1 LGDKHAINGF
11 NSLPD
16 ERNALVSDSCINSER
31 AEEPNQG
38 RTEMTTNIWMKRLA
52 AGVML
57 TAAPALFAIGAAG
70 ASNAA
75 TGSVDTG
82 PHMSQPSHHATFPG
96 QNRNDGPGTPAHH
109 HHEWHHRR

>member
-1 LGDKHAINGF
+1 LGDKRAINDTNG
-11 NSLPD
+11 LPD
-16 ERNALVSDSCINSER
+16 ESNALVSDCCINSER
-31 AEEPNQG
+31 AGKPTRG
-38 RTEMTTNIWMKRLA
+38 RTEMITNIWIKRLA
-52 AGVML
+52 AGAML

-82 PHMSQPSHHATFPG
+82 PHMSQPTHHATFPG

-109 HHEWHHRR
+109 HHQRHHRG